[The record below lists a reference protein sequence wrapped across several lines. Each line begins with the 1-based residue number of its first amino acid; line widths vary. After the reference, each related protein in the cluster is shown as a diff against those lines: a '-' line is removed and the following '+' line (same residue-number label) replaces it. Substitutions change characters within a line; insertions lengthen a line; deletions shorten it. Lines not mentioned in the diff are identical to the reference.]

1 MDEKP
6 AVLTPMKLSIQ
17 DRYFAYELHELFVSV
32 INKQDESI
40 VGRLDPN
47 LFSDLVRKIEKDMS
61 VRGLISVNM
70 QKKESDG

>member
-17 DRYFAYELHELFVSV
+17 DRYFAYELHELFVNV
-32 INKQDESI
+32 INKQDESL

-47 LFSDLVRKIEKDMS
+47 LFSDLVRKIDKDMS

-70 QKKESDG
+70 QKKEADG